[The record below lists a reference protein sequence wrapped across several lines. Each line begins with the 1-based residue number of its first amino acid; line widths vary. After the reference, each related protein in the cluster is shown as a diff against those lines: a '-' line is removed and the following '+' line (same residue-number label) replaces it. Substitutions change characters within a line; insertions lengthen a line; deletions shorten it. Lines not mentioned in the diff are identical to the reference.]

1 MKTRIF
7 ATLFFATFFTLH
19 APAQQASSNPQSAAS
34 ADQTGS
40 GNATASGQEPLR
52 TIRGDFWDGDE
63 PGLAWLVLHPFASK
77 AYVRRTIQPIQ
88 DRLKEL
94 DELTASQS
102 TTAQG
107 IGTHSQRGIQ
117 LASEKANEADE
128 HATDATN
135 KARAAQET
143 ATKVN
148 THLNTIEGVVG
159 NIDPSKATNQ
169 TEIHFRFGRYVL
181 NEESKHALDALATP
195 LKDGHGYVIE
205 VQGFSKGRGQA
216 AVAASRQMADS
227 VVRYLV
233 ADDKIPAYRIYAIG
247 MGNTSVTSDQ
257 GTAPKRTESRRVE
270 VKVLKNDLDQLASS
284 SGSEGK

>member
-19 APAQQASSNPQSAAS
+19 APAQQASSNPQSAS

-40 GNATASGQEPLR
+40 ENATASGQEPLR

-94 DELTASQS
+94 DELTASHS
-102 TTAQG
+102 ATAQG

-128 HATDATN
+128 HATDASN
-135 KARAAQET
+135 KAQAAQET
-143 ATKVN
+143 ATKIN
-148 THLNTIEGVVG
+148 THLNTVEAVVG

-169 TEIHFRFGRYVL
+169 IEIHFRLGRYVL
-181 NEESKHALDALATP
+181 NEESKHALDALASP

-205 VQGFSKGRGQA
+205 VQSFSKGRGQA
-216 AVAASRQMADS
+216 AVIASRQMADS

-247 MGNTSVTSDQ
+247 MGNASVTSDQ
-257 GTAPKRTESRRVE
+257 GTTPKSESRRVE

-284 SGSEGK
+284 SESEGK